1 MSRRMLSDETWREIG
16 EVIDAV
22 DANPLAFIRVL
33 QKSLPRFAL
42 AFVRGGVS

>member
-1 MSRRMLSDETWREIG
+1 MSRRMLSEETWRDIG
-16 EVIDAV
+16 EVIVAV
-22 DANPLAFIRVL
+22 DGNPLAAIRVL